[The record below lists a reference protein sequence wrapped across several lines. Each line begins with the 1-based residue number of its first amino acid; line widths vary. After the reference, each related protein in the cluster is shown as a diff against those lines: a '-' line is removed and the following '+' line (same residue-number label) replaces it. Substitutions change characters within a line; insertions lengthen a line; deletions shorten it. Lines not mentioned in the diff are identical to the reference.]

1 MKKVVGFIIVS
12 VILLVSLSLKNTKNE
27 DIYFENNA
35 SNNKNVL
42 SMMLE
47 QTEGVGDYKIVSQSS
62 WQIEGYKFNS
72 ELSRCENGG
81 SLSWDDNKS
90 AVIFQ
95 GRVTDKCYV
104 YFDKVSE
111 VLLVDYIKS
120 QYTGT
125 QGENSIYYHDASLTN
140 GAGDNSYRYAGGNY
154 ALTDVGKATGATML
168 VACDQTTTTALID
181 FYCNGIKQYV
191 GVACA
196 VSNHYYTVKGDTTTY
211 QTYDEALTAAVTKGY
226 LTSDNVKNFVCF
238 GSTEN
243 PCPTDNLYRIIGVF
257 GKNYHGVSGQQL
269 VKLIKYDYAKSSLL
283 GTDGDFASESSNGY
297 SNYYWNKTTGT
308 NTWSASNLNKI
319 NLNTNFLSNI
329 GSDWTNK
336 ISTVTW
342 KVGGNTYNNITNV
355 KPSVSYKNEIVNP
368 AETTT
373 YDAKV
378 GLMYISDYLFSASP
392 TFWTYTVSISTTS
405 TDDYK
410 AAKGD
415 TWLYGKQSEHV
426 ITRATNYTDA
436 GFCIEYNGFVYNY
449 SYPMPVIGNGRFVR
463 PTFNLNPD
471 IYYVSGVGSIDD
483 PIRIN

>member
-12 VILLVSLSLKNTKNE
+12 VILLISLSLKNTKNE
-27 DIYFENNA
+27 DIYFENDT
-35 SNNKNVL
+35 SNNKNML

-47 QTEGVGDYKIVSQSS
+47 QTEGVGDYKTVSQSS
-62 WQIEGYKFNS
+62 WPTEGYKFN
-72 ELSRCENGG
+72 EDLSRCEIGG

-111 VLLVDYIKS
+111 VLLVEYIKS

-125 QGENSIYYHDASLTN
+125 QGENGIYYHDANLTN
-140 GAGDNSYRYAGGNY
+140 GAGDNSYRYAGPSEQVN
-154 ALTDVGKATGATML
+154 
-168 VACDQTTTTALID
+168 
-181 FYCNGIKQYV
+181 
-191 GVACA
+191 
-196 VSNHYYTVKGDTTTY
+196 
-211 QTYDEALTAAVTKGY
+211 
-226 LTSDNVKNFVCF
+226 NFVCF
-238 GSTEN
+238 GSTEI
-243 PCPTDNLYRIIGVF
+243 PCPTENLYRIIGVF
-257 GKNYHGVSGQQL
+257 GENYHGVNGQQL

-297 SNYYWNKTTGT
+297 TNYYWNKTTGT

-329 GSDWTNK
+329 GSGWANK
-336 ISTVTW
+336 IATTTW

-355 KPSVSYKNEIVNP
+355 KPSASYKNEIINP

-436 GFCIEYNGFVYNY
+436 GFYIDYKGFVYNY
-449 SYPMPVIGNGRFVR
+449 AYPVPVIEGGYFVR
-463 PTFNLNPD
+463 PTFNLNPN